1 MSVQCPHYI
10 LLWFSAQE
18 KMSDTEREGEI
29 TKEDE
34 EEEDEELYRKFNNL
48 DPFRGNHLCKCCEFQ
63 NVFFYGFIVRKYKL
77 RK

>member
-1 MSVQCPHYI
+1 MSAQCPHYI

-34 EEEDEELYRKFNNL
+34 EEEDEDDEEDK
-48 DPFRGNHLCKCCEFQ
+48 DEEGNDEIEDEDEDSREAKHVWGPALPVNFP
-63 NVFFYGFIVRKYKL
+63 
-77 RK
+77 